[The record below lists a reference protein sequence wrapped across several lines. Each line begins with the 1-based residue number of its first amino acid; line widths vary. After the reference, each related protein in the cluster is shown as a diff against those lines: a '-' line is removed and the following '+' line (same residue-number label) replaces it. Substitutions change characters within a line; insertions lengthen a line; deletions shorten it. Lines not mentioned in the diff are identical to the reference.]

1 MWIFSCD
8 GDVLKGTSSPG
19 AILLVPSLT
28 DLITGK
34 RLWIPP
40 GKVFLIGRTAAEE
53 GQFIVSDKTISR
65 KHLTVRVAEVKASDC
80 KNANYRTKLTI
91 QDGCGDPNGTK
102 IGTLL
107 NGTQIRAQT
116 KTLEQD
122 ENLVV
127 LGKYKYN
134 FRFTWVPV
142 TFTFSFTT
150 KEQKADPYPALYDR
164 LGVLDIRVLVDYERK
179 LTTHLVAKKRNTS
192 KGLQALIN
200 GKYIVHNDSFIEAL
214 VAAATPKEKDGP
226 SPLELDFDANFPDP
240 LQYLPPRGEEPTER
254 GADAYSPNPGRVNM
268 FDGYTFVF
276 YENRQFETLLPPITE
291 GCGKALLKEAIPD
304 RTTVD
309 EFVRYVKSVAG
320 EKGLG
325 EFDDGS
331 EGKGVVVV
339 KFNPS
344 KGAGTEWYAEFSRQ
358 IAQVLDHRLIE
369 QNEFL
374 DAILGNDASV
384 LRRPLLNEDPGLIA
398 PPPTAATVV
407 ESQLNRNTQTA
418 ESTSVAMPPPEPPR
432 RGRRRPVKAFVGFED
447 EFTGPIDSSIPE
459 SESMQVDQ
467 PPVVESEP
475 SQSLFLTQDPD
486 QMIQVPQLP
495 EEGSSRK
502 RPFSPAFEEEDVM
515 EEAAPRAAALKRR
528 RLANEAEQK
537 LRGGSTPPRRVSP
550 APAPAPVVKDEP
562 VPKGRGKK
570 VKKEKEVDIVEV
582 RRQQI
587 EKVAAAER
595 AERESLREDFD
606 DNISLEQMRKLVIIE
621 EMPLRRPNPRLQ
633 RTERPEDSER
643 WDEKWNGRAN
653 HKKFNRRPG
662 AAGARGPNKVIVP
675 LEEAKKRDYGIGDTY
690 WEDDSQRKKK
700 GKGKG
705 KETQEISQMETQPRS
720 RTGAAEAASRILASE
735 AEEEYGGGVKNGSD
749 SDLEIVT
756 PAPKARAGRSQR
768 LVDKTST
775 SQNLPT
781 NKRAAATTLTKP
793 APAKKAKQAPVR
805 KQPVLESESDDD
817 SDELKFKFKKKA

>member
-8 GDVLKGTSSPG
+8 GDVLK
-19 AILLVPSLT
+19 
-28 DLITGK
+28 GK

-53 GQFIVSDKTISR
+53 GQFVVSDKTISR

-91 QDGCGDPNGTK
+91 QDGCGDPKGTK

-107 NGTQIRAQT
+107 NGEQIRAET

-134 FRFTWVPV
+134 FRFTWIPM

-164 LGVLDIRVLVDYERK
+164 LSPLDIRVLVDYERK
-179 LTTHLVAKKRNTS
+179 LTTHLAAKKRNTS

-200 GKYIVHNDSFIEAL
+200 GKYIVHNDSYIDAL
-214 VAAATPKEKDGP
+214 VVAATPKERDGP

-240 LQYLPPRGEEPTER
+240 LKYLPPRGEEPTER
-254 GADAYSPNPGRVNM
+254 GADAYSPNPARLNM

-291 GCGKALLKEAIPD
+291 GCGKALLKEVIPNK
-304 RTTVD
+304 TTVD

-325 EFDDGS
+325 EFEDGS

-344 KGAGTEWYAEFSRQ
+344 KGAGIEWYAEFSRQ

-384 LRRPLLNEDPGLIA
+384 LRRPLLNEDPDLID
-398 PPPTAATVV
+398 PRPTTAAVV
-407 ESQLNRNTQTA
+407 ESQTARNSLA
-418 ESTSVAMPPPEPPR
+418 LESTSAAMAPPEPPR
-432 RGRRRPVKAFVGFED
+432 RGRRRPAKAFVGFED
-447 EFTGPIDSSIPE
+447 DFSGPINSSMPE
-459 SESMQVDQ
+459 PESMQIDQ
-467 PPVVESEP
+467 PSVVEPEP
-475 SQSLFLTQDPD
+475 SQSLFLTQGPD
-486 QMIQVPQLP
+486 YILHAPRSP
-495 EEGSSRK
+495 GEEPSRK
-502 RPFSPAFEEEDVM
+502 RPFTPAFEEEDVM

-537 LRGGSTPPRRVSP
+537 LRGGSTPPRRISPVP
-550 APAPAPVVKDEP
+550 APEPTPVVKDEP
-562 VPKGRGKK
+562 APKGRGKK
-570 VKKEKEVDIVEV
+570 VKKEKEVDIIEV
-582 RRQQI
+582 RRQQR
-587 EKVAAAER
+587 EKAAAAER

-606 DNISLEQMRKLVIIE
+606 DNISLEEMRKLVIVE
-621 EMPLRRPNPRLQ
+621 EMPVRRPNPRPL
-633 RTERPEDSER
+633 RTERPEDSDR

-662 AAGARGPNKVIVP
+662 AGGARGLNKVIVP
-675 LEEAKKRDYGIGDTY
+675 LEEAKKRDYGIGDSY
-690 WEDDSQRKKK
+690 WEDESQRKKK
-700 GKGKG
+700 DKGKG
-705 KETQEISQMETQPRS
+705 KETQNVSQMDTQPR
-720 RTGAAEAASRILASE
+720 RRIGAAEAASRILASE
-735 AEEEYGGGVKNGSD
+735 AEEEYGAGGNNDSD
-749 SDLEIVT
+749 SDLEIVK
-756 PAPKARAGRSQR
+756 PAPKARAGRSQK

-781 NKRAAATTLTKP
+781 NTNKRVAATTLTKP
-793 APAKKAKQAPVR
+793 AAAKKAKQAPVR
-805 KQPVLESESDDD
+805 KQAVPDSD
-817 SDELKFKFKKKA
+817 SDEESDEGLKFRFKKKA